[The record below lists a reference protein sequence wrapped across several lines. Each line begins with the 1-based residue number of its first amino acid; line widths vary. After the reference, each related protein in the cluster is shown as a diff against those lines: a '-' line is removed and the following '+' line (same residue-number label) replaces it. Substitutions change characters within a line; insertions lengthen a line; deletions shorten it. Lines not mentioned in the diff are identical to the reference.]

1 MSGRTLAAAAALL
14 LTLTCG
20 CDDGRVDTVP
30 VSGVVV
36 FADGE
41 PVRTGTIEFQS
52 REHGTT
58 SSSRIGQEGEF
69 TLGTYDVGDGAPA
82 GEHDVIVVQ
91 LVIDDGTID
100 HVVDHG
106 RGVPP
111 KYRGYDTSP
120 LRTAVAEEGD
130 DGLRIVLQ

>member
-1 MSGRTLAAAAALL
+1 MSGGRLWAAAVL
-14 LTLTCG
+14 LTLACG

-41 PVRTGTIEFQS
+41 PVRTGTVEFQS
-52 REHGTT
+52 RDHGTT
-58 SSSRIGQEGEF
+58 SSGRIGQEGEF

-91 LVIDDGTID
+91 LVINDGTVD
-100 HVVDHG
+100 HVTDHG